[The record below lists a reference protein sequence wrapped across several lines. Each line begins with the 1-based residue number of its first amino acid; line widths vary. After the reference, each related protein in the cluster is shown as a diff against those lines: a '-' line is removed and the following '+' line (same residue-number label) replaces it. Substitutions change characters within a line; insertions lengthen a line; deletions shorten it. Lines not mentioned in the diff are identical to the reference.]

1 MEFYYLSLYFIVAIF
16 VINVADLSEDDI
28 RKVCHEVKI
37 RDDILVKDFQTL
49 VFEDRD
55 KVFPHMKKYIEAME
69 EVVEC
74 YQKDQK
80 TTSEV
85 CKDVIDEGAPKFMNL
100 PYDLDVI
107 QSRFNWTEEDTEEL
121 YSLRAKALDVW
132 WDLDNLLPPS
142 THVEMTSRTT
152 WF

>member
-1 MEFYYLSLYFIVAIF
+1 MKLLLESFLFSVVIF
-16 VINVADLSEDDI
+16 VINNAELTEDHI
-28 RKVCHEVKI
+28 RKICHEVKV
-37 RDDILVKDFQTL
+37 RDDVLVKDFQNL

-55 KVFPHMKKYIEAME
+55 NIFPHMKNYIEAME

-74 YQKDQK
+74 YQKNQAV
-80 TTSEV
+80 TARE
-85 CKDVIDEGAPKFMNL
+85 CKDVIDEDGPKFMNL

-121 YSLRAKALDVW
+121 YSLRKQALDVW

-142 THVEMTSRTT
+142 THTEMTSRTT